1 MKVRCTI
8 VLLCFVAF
16 LFSCTSNPPVNQNA
30 ITQKISSVKDCE
42 SNKGWTWGSNGV
54 ASIGSEA
61 GYIWDKCFEI
71 RVKVSGEL
79 TLSYK
84 RNNSNKASWIQ
95 LYDESYERISTIAD
109 IQNSEYIKGSL
120 GKVESGS
127 LVNVCGFNVSVKD
140 VMITGEH
147 QDNSPWDF

>member
-1 MKVRCTI
+1 MKVRCII

-16 LFSCTSNPPVNQNA
+16 LFSCTSNDPVNQNI
-30 ITQKISSVKDCE
+30 ITQKIKSAKDCE
-42 SNKGWTWGSNGV
+42 SSKGWTWGNNGV
-54 ASIGSEA
+54 ASIGSDA
-61 GYIWDKCFEI
+61 GYVWDKCIAI
-71 RVKVSGEL
+71 RIKVSGEL
-79 TLSYK
+79 TLAYK